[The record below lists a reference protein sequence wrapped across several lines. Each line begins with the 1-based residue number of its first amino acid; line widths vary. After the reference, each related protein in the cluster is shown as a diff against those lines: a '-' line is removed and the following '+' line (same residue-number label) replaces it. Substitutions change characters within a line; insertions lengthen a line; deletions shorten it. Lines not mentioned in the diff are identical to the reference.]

1 MVSQTGRYAL
11 RILGYLVDH
20 PGQWVQGSQIAAE
33 TKIPPNYLS
42 KILNQLRK
50 GGFVLSQKGWGGGFK
65 LKESARRAVISK
77 VLDQFEGPR
86 DDKRCFFE
94 MRRCD
99 ANHPCSLH
107 DHWEPIQA
115 QYRRMLSSTTIGDLG
130 ATSVE

>member
-11 RILGYLVDH
+11 RILSYLVDH

-50 GGFVLSQKGWGGGFK
+50 GGFVLSQKGWGGGFQ
-65 LKESARRAVISK
+65 LKRSSRRLRISK
-77 VLDQFEGPR
+77 VLDRFEGLR
-86 DDKRCFFE
+86 DRKRCFFE

-99 ANHPCSLH
+99 ATRPCPLH
-107 DHWEPIQA
+107 DHWAAIES
-115 QYRRMLSSTTIGDLG
+115 QYRQMIESTTIDDLG
-130 ATSVE
+130 SRPAR

>member
-11 RILGYLVDH
+11 RILAYLVDH

-50 GGFVLSQKGWGGGFK
+50 SGFVLSQKGWGGGFQ
-65 LKESARRAVISK
+65 LKESSRRAMISK
-77 VLDQFEGPR
+77 VLDRFDGPR
-86 DDKRCFFE
+86 DDRRCFFE

-99 ANHPCSLH
+99 VNRPCPLH
-107 DHWEPIQA
+107 DHWERIQS
-115 QYRRMLSSTTIGDLG
+115 QYREMLSSTTIGDLG
-130 ATSVE
+130 STPAE

>member
-11 RILGYLVDH
+11 RILAHLVDH

-50 GGFVLSQKGWGGGFK
+50 SGFVLSQKGWGGGFQ
-65 LKESARRAVISK
+65 LKESARRAMISK
-77 VLDQFEGPR
+77 VLAHFENPR

-99 ANHPCSLH
+99 ASRPCPLH
-107 DHWEPIQA
+107 DHWERIQS
-115 QYRRMLSSTTIGDLG
+115 QYREMLSSTTIGDLR
-130 ATSVE
+130 SMPVD